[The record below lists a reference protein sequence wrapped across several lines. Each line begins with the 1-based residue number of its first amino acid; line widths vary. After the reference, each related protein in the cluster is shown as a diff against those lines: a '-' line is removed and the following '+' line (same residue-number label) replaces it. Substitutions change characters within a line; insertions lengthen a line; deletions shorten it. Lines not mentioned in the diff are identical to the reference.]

1 MAGCAI
7 AALIRPFSRDKA
19 ERYINQSKYILT
31 MVNIYK
37 VELTNLQQEILRLVF
52 TRAGLSL
59 NQRQISK
66 ALGVTQPAVMKALPR
81 LEEEGLVK
89 IKQDKETK
97 RWSIEL
103 NRDNHKVMQLK
114 RADNLKLM
122 YETGLADFLEKEFA
136 GATIIL
142 FGSYSRGEDIVNSDI
157 DIAVIGRK
165 EKGTDVAG
173 YEEELERKINI
184 NFYDSFK
191 DIHKRLKE
199 NLCNG
204 ITLAGGVEL

>member
-1 MAGCAI
+1 
-7 AALIRPFSRDKA
+7 
-19 ERYINQSKYILT
+19 

-37 VELTNLQQEILRLVF
+37 LKLTKLQQEILRLLYVK
-52 TRAGLSL
+52 TGISL
-59 NQRQISK
+59 NQRQISRI
-66 ALGVTQPAVMKALPR
+66 LEVTQPAIMKALPE
-81 LEEEGLVK
+81 LEKENLIK

-103 NRDNHKVMQLK
+103 NSDHHMVMQLK
-114 RADNLKLM
+114 RVDNLRQI

-142 FGSYSRGEDIVNSDI
+142 FGSYSKGEDIINSDI

-165 EKGTDVAG
+165 DKQIDLAIYEKK
-173 YEEELERKINI
+173 LEREINI
-184 NFYDSFK
+184 NTYESFK
-191 DIHKRLKE
+191 SIHKNLKE

-204 ITLAGGVEL
+204 IILVGGVEL

>member
-1 MAGCAI
+1 
-7 AALIRPFSRDKA
+7 
-19 ERYINQSKYILT
+19 

-37 VELTNLQQEILRLVF
+37 LKLTNLQRGVLRLLYVK
-52 TRAGLSL
+52 AGISL

-66 ALGVTQPAVMKALPR
+66 ILEVTQPAIMKALPQ
-81 LEEEGLVK
+81 LEKDNLIK

-103 NRDNHKVMQLK
+103 NRDYHIVIQLK
-114 RADNLKLM
+114 RADNVRQI

-142 FGSYSRGEDIVNSDI
+142 FGSYSKGEDIINSDI
-157 DIAVIGRK
+157 DIAVIGRRDK
-165 EKGTDVAG
+165 QIDLSVYEKK
-173 YEEELERKINI
+173 LERKINI
-184 NFYDSFK
+184 NFYESFK
-191 DIHKRLKE
+191 SIHKNLKE

-204 ITLAGGVEL
+204 IILVGGVEL